1 MNTESFVQEMFKAV
15 RSIRYVAIIDSS
27 NYRIIASKQ
36 REGIPSYAPD
46 ETVNNFMS
54 LVPEIILEAV
64 EKMGAFLGPLSGV
77 TAHYQKALLIFYR
90 FNNLLVALSFQP
102 NVETP
107 FYDRIT
113 EAFKK
118 GSAQYLK

>member
-1 MNTESFVQEMFKAV
+1 MNTESFVQEMFKAD
-15 RSIRYVAIIDSS
+15 RAIRYVAIVDSS
-27 NYRIIASKQ
+27 YRVIASKQ
-36 REGIPSYAPD
+36 REGIPSLAPD

-54 LVPEIILEAV
+54 IVPEIILESV
-64 EKMGAFLGPLSGV
+64 EKMVPFLGGVSGV

-90 FNNLLVALSFQP
+90 FDNLLVVISFQP

-113 EAFKK
+113 EAFRK

>member
-1 MNTESFVQEMFKAV
+1 MNTESFVQEMFKADHAV
-15 RSIRYVAIIDSS
+15 RYVAIIDS
-27 NYRIIASKQ
+27 NYRVIASTQ

-64 EKMGAFLGPLSGV
+64 EKMSQFLGDVSGV

-90 FNNLLVALSFQP
+90 FNNLIVAISFQP

-113 EAFKK
+113 EAFTKF
-118 GSAQYLK
+118 SAQYLK